1 MGSQF
6 VWLSLMEL
14 GIDLYSLVLLSIGLA
29 MDAFS
34 VATVTGFGL
43 NKVKVIDAA
52 RMSIAFG
59 VAHLVM
65 PMLGWYLGNTV
76 VTLIADYDH
85 WVAFL
90 LLAFVGGKMVL
101 EGIKGDGEVDPEEIL
116 GTISLLLFTV
126 AVSIDAL
133 AVGLSFSLERISI
146 FIPSLFMGTGTLIF
160 TFIGLMVGNK
170 TGQAFGR
177 RAQIFG
183 GLILVLIGARIVF
196 THIV

>member
-1 MGSQF
+1 
-6 VWLSLMEL
+6 MEL

-43 NKVKVIDAA
+43 SRVKVSDAT
-52 RMSIAFG
+52 RMSVSFG
-59 VAHLVM
+59 VAHVVM
-65 PMLGWYLGNTV
+65 PVLGWYLGSTV
-76 VTLIADYDH
+76 VNLIADYDH

-90 LLAFVGGKMVL
+90 LLAFVGGKMIL
-101 EGIKGDGEVDPEEIL
+101 EGVKGDGEVDPQKIL
-116 GTISLLLFTV
+116 GNMSLLLFTV

-133 AVGLSFSLERISI
+133 AVGFSFSLERISI
-146 FIPSLFMGTGTLIF
+146 FIPSLFMGAGTLIF
-160 TFIGLMVGNK
+160 TFIGLMIGNR

-177 RAQIFG
+177 KAQIFG

-196 THIV
+196 THII

>member
-1 MGSQF
+1 
-6 VWLSLMEL
+6 
-14 GIDLYSLVLLSIGLA
+14 

-43 NKVKVIDAA
+43 SRIRVGDAT
-52 RMSIAFG
+52 RMSVSFG
-59 VAHLVM
+59 VAHTLM
-65 PMLGWYLGNTV
+65 PVFGWYLGSTFVN
-76 VTLIADYDH
+76 LIADYDH

-101 EGIKGDGEVDPEEIL
+101 EGMKGDGEVNPQEIL
-116 GTISLLLFTV
+116 GNMSLLLFTV

-146 FIPSLFMGTGTLIF
+146 FIPSLFMGAGTLIF
-160 TFIGLMVGNK
+160 TFIGLIIGNR
-170 TGQAFGR
+170 TGQSFGR
-177 RAQIFG
+177 KAQIFG
-183 GLILVLIGARIVF
+183 GLILILIGARIVF